1 MQQKTE
7 WHELDT
13 LLNGCLPT
21 LSNLLEYLQLGG
33 KCRKCGHIFPL
44 NRYDLAAK
52 YGRDQYITALRH
64 KLRCQ
69 ACGHRGSNTFVVSKM
84 PR

>member
-1 MQQKTE
+1 MQEKTE
-7 WHELDT
+7 WYDLDY
-13 LLNGCLPT
+13 LLGGCLPT
-21 LSNLLEYLQLGG
+21 LGNLLEHLQLGG
-33 KCRKCGHIFPL
+33 KCRNCGHIFPL

-52 YGRDQYITALRH
+52 YGRDQYITGLRH

-69 ACGHRGSNTFVVSKM
+69 ACKNKGNNTFVVAKM